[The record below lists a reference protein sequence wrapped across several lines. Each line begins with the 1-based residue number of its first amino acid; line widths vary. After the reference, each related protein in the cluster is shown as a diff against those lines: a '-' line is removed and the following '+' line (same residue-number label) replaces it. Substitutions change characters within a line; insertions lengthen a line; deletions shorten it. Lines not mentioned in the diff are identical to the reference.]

1 MNTEIDRCDDCG
13 GDGLDRPPLF
23 YEVGGLPGDRYPD
36 LHERQIERDQEQRK
50 RRQEQPRPPAPG
62 SAQANEQWARA
73 RERRLLGH
81 ARRVERDLRRH
92 SRRPP
97 PGEATNGR
105 KQEVWC
111 RELRFG
117 FPSLSAAARFVGRA
131 PSNILQ
137 SIRQHVRCGGYHW
150 ERFDPRRHAGDCR
163 DDDGGGGGGH
173 AIGGTAPPAAREH
186 TGPAAGVI
194 AEPVAVPAAAAARA
208 DRAEHVVPRD
218 WRSVARE
225 IAVECVPDDLANPVG
240 AAYPASAGGMVAE
253 PQAAVAS
260 HAVST
265 SAA

>member
-1 MNTEIDRCDDCG
+1 MDTENDRCDDRG
-13 GDGLDRPPLF
+13 GGGGRTRPPQF
-23 YEVGGLPGDRYPD
+23 YEVGGLPGERYPD
-36 LHERQIERDQEQRK
+36 LHERQIEREVEQRK
-50 RRQEQPRPPAPG
+50 RRQEQPRSPAPG
-62 SAQANEQWARA
+62 SAQANEQWARK

-97 PGEATNGR
+97 PGETTNGR

-150 ERFDPRRHAGDCR
+150 ERFDPRRHAGVH
-163 DDDGGGGGGH
+163 GGGSDGDGDATGPTTPAAGGH
-173 AIGGTAPPAAREH
+173 AGAAIEVVAGTRA
-186 TGPAAGVI
+186 GPAAM
-194 AEPVAVPAAAAARA
+194 AARA
-208 DRAEHVVPRD
+208 DRAQHVVRRD

-225 IAVECVPDDLANPVG
+225 IAAECVPDDPANPVG
-240 AAYPASAGGMVAE
+240 PAHPAAVGGIVAATPE
-253 PQAAVAS
+253 AVAS
-260 HAVST
+260 HAVTT